1 VWREPLCD
9 TTLRATNFGLRRNQK
24 RVTCSC
30 TSAFRPF
37 GKEHRDLAL
46 GGQGDLGTELAA
58 FPVEADTTTASIF
71 ALKSHMIISQS
82 NSHAG
87 NLMQEQRGF
96 LCSICFK
103 PVNLN
108 QCKLDELGRP
118 VHEDCYQRWLLH
130 MPPKKKV
137 QGAGLLQNLR
147 TKLRSIIGRR

>member
-1 VWREPLCD
+1 MRHNTPGHE
-9 TTLRATNFGLRRNQK
+9 LRIKKKSKKGYLQLYKCFSTFWKRTPRFG
-24 RVTCSC
+24 
-30 TSAFRPF
+30 P
-37 GKEHRDLAL
+37 